1 MSLNQHW
8 TKKEVSEPPERSRRA
23 VLLFTELHTRYSK
36 DPLAGH
42 EPNPHTLKLQ
52 ARLHEEAMR
61 TIDAETRKGCYITY
75 GRESLSLST
84 YK

>member
-42 EPNPHTLKLQ
+42 EPNPH
-52 ARLHEEAMR
+52 
-61 TIDAETRKGCYITY
+61 IWN
-75 GRESLSLST
+75 
-84 YK
+84 YKRGFTKKRCVL